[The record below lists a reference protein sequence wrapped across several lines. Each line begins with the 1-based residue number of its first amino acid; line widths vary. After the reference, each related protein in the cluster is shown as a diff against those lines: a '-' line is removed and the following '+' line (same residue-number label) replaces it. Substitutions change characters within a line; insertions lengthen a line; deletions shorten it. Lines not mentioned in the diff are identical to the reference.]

1 MPVWLSALWVCQS
14 IIRRGAPRD
23 GCQLSKN
30 QACSPIERRL
40 ACSEF
45 AALHCACR
53 PHSPNRDTFV
63 TGMPVPNRPTT
74 GQKATITRGLNL
86 QAATKKDVELL
97 GKQIHSIEKQ
107 IAKVQNT
114 QTKILRALKSAAKR
128 RRSK

>member
-1 MPVWLSALWVCQS
+1 
-14 IIRRGAPRD
+14 
-23 GCQLSKN
+23 
-30 QACSPIERRL
+30 
-40 ACSEF
+40 
-45 AALHCACR
+45 
-53 PHSPNRDTFV
+53 
-63 TGMPVPNRPTT
+63 MPVPNRPTT

-114 QTKILRALKSAAKR
+114 QIKILRAVKKVAKR